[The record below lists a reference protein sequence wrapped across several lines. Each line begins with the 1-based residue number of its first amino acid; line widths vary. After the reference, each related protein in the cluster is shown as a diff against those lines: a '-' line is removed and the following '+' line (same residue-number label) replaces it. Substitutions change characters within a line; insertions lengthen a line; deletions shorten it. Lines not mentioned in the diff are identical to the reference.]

1 MQGKAVLW
9 SIHKLVCDVSPQA
22 QCVCMCG
29 PKLVALLREVV
40 EASGCEVELAE
51 DVTRAGP
58 PL

>member
-1 MQGKAVLW
+1 MLW